1 MAVSKATLL
10 ATLKK
15 FRQTSD
21 TRYAVT
27 VEKLET
33 ATEGYAHSYAVKQN
47 GVQVGATINIPKDFL
62 VKSATVETVATA
74 DTPVAGYTVGQK
86 YLDFVVNTVDGDATA
101 QHIYLLVDELVDVY
115 KAGNGIELGANNT
128 FSVKIDATNANGL
141 SVSANGVGLG
151 LATASAQGVGGSNGA
166 MSAVDKE
173 NLDGLVANANETI
186 TDAEIAGIFVDE

>member
-10 ATLKK
+10 NALKK
-15 FRQTSD
+15 ARQTAD
-21 TRYAVT
+21 VRYGVT

-33 ATEGYAHSYAVKQN
+33 ATEGYAHSYIVKQN
-47 GVQVGATINIPKDFL
+47 NVQVGATINIPKDFL

-115 KAGNGIELGANNT
+115 NAGNGIELGANNT
-128 FSVKIDATNANGL
+128 FAVKIDATNANGL

-151 LATASAQGVGGSNGA
+151 LATASTQGVGGSNGA
-166 MSAVDKE
+166 MSAADKE
-173 NLDGLVANANETI
+173 NLNGLVANANETI